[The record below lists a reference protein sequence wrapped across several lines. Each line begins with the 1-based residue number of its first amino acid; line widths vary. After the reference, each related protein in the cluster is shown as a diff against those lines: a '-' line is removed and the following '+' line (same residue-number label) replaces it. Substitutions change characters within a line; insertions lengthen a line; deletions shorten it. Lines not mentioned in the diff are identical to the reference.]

1 MGMIMSKSYSILGTT
16 LAVVFACQSCFAANE
31 LDQSVSAATENQ
43 QLGKASQEKIDI
55 LYERKRAALQE
66 MRVTQAEIDQLKVY
80 NRQLRGI
87 IDNQGNQITSL
98 NKQINDIEST
108 QQGIM
113 PLMERMLNGL
123 EVFVSLDIPFLLNE
137 REQRIATLRTLLLA
151 SDITVSEKFRRVLEA
166 YQIEIEYGRTIEA
179 YRGENQ
185 TGETVD
191 YLRIGRSALMNIS
204 LDGDNA
210 QGWDNKTK
218 QWSDLDSS
226 YTRAISKGVSIARKQ
241 AAPTLL
247 GLPLQFLGETIK

>member
-1 MGMIMSKSYSILGTT
+1 MIKYSSIIGATIALMLTCN
-16 LAVVFACQSCFAANE
+16 ASHASNE
-31 LDQSVSAATENQ
+31 LDQSVSGVANNQ
-43 QLGKASQEKIDI
+43 QSAKASQNKIDA
-55 LYERKRAALQE
+55 LYERKREALQE
-66 MRVTQAEIDQLKVY
+66 MRVTQSEIDQLNVY
-80 NRQLRGI
+80 NRQLREI
-87 IDNQGNQITSL
+87 IANQDAQITSL

-123 EVFVSLDIPFLLNE
+123 EAFVSLDIPFLLEE

-179 YRGENQ
+179 YRAENE

-191 YLRIGRSALMNIS
+191 VLRIGRSALMSVS
-204 LDGDNA
+204 LDGDRA
-210 QGWDNKTK
+210 QAWDNKNKAWT
-218 QWSDLDSS
+218 DLDSD

-247 GLPLQFLGETIK
+247 GLPLQSLEENK

>member
-1 MGMIMSKSYSILGTT
+1 MRKYPSIISAAIALALTCSASY
-16 LAVVFACQSCFAANE
+16 AANE
-31 LDQSVSAATENQ
+31 LEKSVSSVAQNQ
-43 QLGKASQEKIDI
+43 QSAKMSQDKIDA
-55 LYERKRAALQE
+55 LYESKREALQE

-80 NRQLRGI
+80 NRQLREI
-87 IDNQGNQITSL
+87 IGNQDAQITSL

-123 EVFVSLDIPFLLNE
+123 EAFVSLDIPFLLEE

-179 YRGENQ
+179 YRAENQ

-191 YLRIGRSALMNIS
+191 VLRIGRSALMSIS
-204 LDGDNA
+204 LDGERA
-210 QGWDNKTK
+210 QAWDNNAKT
-218 QWSDLDSS
+218 WTDLDGG
-226 YTRAISKGVSIARKQ
+226 YTRAISQGVSIARKQ

-247 GLPLQFLGETIK
+247 GLPLQSLGENK